1 MADETLLTLAT
12 DIISAH
18 VSNNKVATEALP
30 GLIAAVYDSLAG
42 LGQVTEPAEE
52 ARTPAVSIRAS
63 VKPDSITCLEC
74 GKKMKLIKRHLGT
87 DHQLTPEQYRN
98 RWNLPADYP
107 LVAPNYAERRKELAV
122 KIGLGQSSRGR
133 PKAKRA
139 ENSPKAEA
147 AAPGA
152 SKPSKTKTAGRKKG
166 TPADDGQ

>member
-18 VSNNKVATEALP
+18 VSNNNVATEALP

-107 LVAPNYAERRKELAV
+107 LVAPNYAEKRKELAV

-139 ENSPKAEA
+139 ESSPKAEA
-147 AAPGA
+147 ATPAA
-152 SKPSKTKTAGRKKG
+152 SKPSKPKTAGQKKV